1 MRIVTY
7 DEIDPEQANL
17 LTLVCFGI
25 PMTPRS
31 VELIRKLDKRSTD
44 YYGLYALDDNGRPV
58 SQVIVLHIDTKTRD
72 GIETVMGIVA
82 VGTLPGHA
90 RQGFSTALMK
100 RAHEL
105 SRERGLRIS
114 MLTTSASLVAFD
126 MYTELGYSTLATFD
140 RGIEPLKTKDQA
152 GTTALRLRAFRQ
164 ADAKPLD
171 AAFASHT
178 ANALGFVFR
187 QPEYLAMRVKTLQT
201 SAERIKVATVGN
213 RIVGYSLLQHDG
225 VYTEI
230 QELIAIDHS
239 TRLRILEAVGRQP
252 KARWLICT
260 GVCDRKLSNLY
271 TTHGFSMYKP
281 GWGRIMA
288 TCIDGTLNH
297 EEIAQLYGI
306 DDGRFVISALDSF

>member
-1 MRIVTY
+1 
-7 DEIDPEQANL
+7 
-17 LTLVCFGI
+17 
-25 PMTPRS
+25 
-31 VELIRKLDKRSTD
+31 
-44 YYGLYALDDNGRPV
+44 
-58 SQVIVLHIDTKTRD
+58 
-72 GIETVMGIVA
+72 
-82 VGTLPGHA
+82 
-90 RQGFSTALMK
+90 
-100 RAHEL
+100 
-105 SRERGLRIS
+105 

-140 RGIEPLKTKDQA
+140 RGIKRLTNKVQGKTPALK
-152 GTTALRLRAFRQ
+152 LRAFKQ
-164 ADAKPLD
+164 TDAKPLD

-213 RIVGYSLLQHDG
+213 RIVGYSLLQHGG

-239 TRLRILEAVGRQP
+239 SRLKILEAVGRQP

-260 GVCDRKLSNLY
+260 GLCDRNLSNLY
-271 TTHGFSMYKP
+271 TTHGFHMYKS

-288 TCIDGTLNH
+288 TCIDGTLKR